1 MEEEI
6 NQNRPEEVRPPPKGE
21 PAAEHSFDELAKGLA
36 NRSLSRGDALR
47 WAGRALAGGLLAAI
61 PGIAWA
67 QNIPQDPS
75 GKGGPGLEQDSP
87 QAPSGKGGPGLEQD
101 SPQAP
106 LGKGGPGLEQDSP
119 QDPTGK
125 GGAEPEQASPQ
136 TPTTQASQ
144 QSDKLRGCSTGLTR
158 CPPAGCVDL
167 SSDNNNCGSCGRIC
181 SGGTTCQG
189 GSCACPSGQTDC
201 GGHVSTLRPTQ
212 LTVVVAAS
220 RASQGRL
227 AKTGCAPECIVSTLH
242 APQPTVTLGSG
253 AAVPGFLNTAITR
266 RLISAAQAFTVV
278 TTTAPPARS
287 AILVLRVAATA
298 SALTLGPP
306 AHSQLSELPGK
317 EVVATIRLR
326 GPGMDR
332 HGPLNLT

>member
-6 NQNRPEEVRPPPKGE
+6 NPNRPEEGRPPPKGE

-47 WAGRALAGGLLAAI
+47 WSGRALAGGLLAAI

-87 QAPSGKGGPGLEQD
+87 QAPS
-101 SPQAP
+101 
-106 LGKGGPGLEQDSP
+106 GKGGPGLEQDSP

-201 GGHVSTLRPTQ
+201 GGTCVDTKTDPANCGGCGISCEPGTTCQNGLCSGVYCVDFTRSTTYCDAGER
-212 LTVVVAAS
+212 
-220 RASQGRL
+220 
-227 AKTGCAPECIVSTLH
+227 CC
-242 APQPTVTLGSG
+242 GSG
-253 AAVPGFLNTAITR
+253 VSQHCYNPETHICCTSFYCGYYYG
-266 RLISAAQAFTVV
+266 
-278 TTTAPPARS
+278 PACEVCDLS
-287 AILVLRVAATA
+287 
-298 SALTLGPP
+298 
-306 AHSQLSELPGK
+306 SQSCCNGVCVDSGTPC
-317 EVVATIRLR
+317 
-326 GPGMDR
+326 P
-332 HGPLNLT
+332 